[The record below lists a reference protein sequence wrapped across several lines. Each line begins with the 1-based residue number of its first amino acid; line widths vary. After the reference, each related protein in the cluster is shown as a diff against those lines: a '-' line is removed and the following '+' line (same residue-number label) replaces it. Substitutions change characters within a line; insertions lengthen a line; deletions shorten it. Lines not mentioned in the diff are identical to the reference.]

1 MCMAMSEMT
10 ITWQKKLREFMWIIL
25 IGWNSQIS
33 ILCMTKHFHTF
44 KSIRYLPSLWFSQFV
59 CFIELHSKSN
69 FIFCL
74 VDIGEGTI
82 QNSNNLN
89 PFLIIS
95 KYCKIFW
102 INIFN
107 IGSQIM
113 FDQAKMGFFFGKS
126 KTCFKTFEQYQ
137 CECQKI
143 LYSKNDSKSIKIN
156 FRKIIFWKNRI
167 YWKQLPWWH

>member
-10 ITWQKKLREFMWIIL
+10 ITWKKKLREFMWIIL

-44 KSIRYLPSLWFSQFV
+44 KSIRYLPSMLFSQFV
-59 CFIELHSKSN
+59 CVIKLHSKSN

-113 FDQAKMGFFFGKS
+113 FDQAKMGIFFLENEKHVLKHLNNTNVS
-126 KTCFKTFEQYQ
+126 ARKCYIPKTTQ
-137 CECQKI
+137 
-143 LYSKNDSKSIKIN
+143 S
-156 FRKIIFWKNRI
+156 
-167 YWKQLPWWH
+167 QLK